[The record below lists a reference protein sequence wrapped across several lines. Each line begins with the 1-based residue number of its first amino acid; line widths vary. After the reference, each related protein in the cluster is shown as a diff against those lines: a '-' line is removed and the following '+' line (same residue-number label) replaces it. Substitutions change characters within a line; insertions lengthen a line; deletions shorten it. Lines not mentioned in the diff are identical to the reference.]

1 MMKKLN
7 QYFESMVEISL
18 IRHGMRQRIETLINE
33 EALLL
38 AKYMRD
44 ERNTWISRIDCA
56 QGQIVFF
63 GNLMGKAS

>member
-1 MMKKLN
+1 MKKLN

-56 QGQIVFF
+56 QDQIVFF